1 MLCNREI
8 KFGVFRSYALKLGDY
23 VATGHYCDIG
33 YDGDDVQLLKAADS
47 NKDQTYFLCDTATDN
62 LRNVMFPLGKMLKPQ
77 VREIADRYGLATSKK
92 KDSTGI
98 CFIGERKFREFLSEY
113 LPAKPGKIVDTSGR
127 KVGEHCGLMY
137 YTLGQRRGLGIGGVK
152 GEAQDRWYVVE
163 KRMQDN
169 VLVVSCGEGEE
180 LMSNS
185 LVTDKMNFIG
195 KANLPDSFECTA
207 KFRYRQPE
215 QR

>member
-1 MLCNREI
+1 M
-8 KFGVFRSYALKLGDY
+8 
-23 VATGHYCDIG
+23 
-33 YDGDDVQLLKAADS
+33 
-47 NKDQTYFLCDTATDN
+47 
-62 LRNVMFPLGKMLKPQ
+62 
-77 VREIADRYGLATSKK
+77 
-92 KDSTGI
+92 
-98 CFIGERKFREFLSEY
+98 SEY

-195 KANLPDSFECTA
+195 KANTCGLFRVHGKIQVSSARA
-207 KFRYRQPE
+207 KGKSYDKSRRNDFYRI
-215 QR
+215 